1 MSENRRHPIALNAYN
16 KIRRCPISIL
26 LGSDYYKI
34 NKKRKV
40 AMKRIYIVD
49 DSVKLRKRLCELLSD
64 VDNVQV
70 VGQAGDAGQAL
81 DDIRFLKPDTVLL
94 DIRLPGKN
102 GIQLLGE
109 VKALQSEITVII
121 MTNYDYPQYRQQS
134 IRAGADYFFN
144 KTREF
149 ENIIDVLKK

>member
-1 MSENRRHPIALNAYN
+1 
-16 KIRRCPISIL
+16 
-26 LGSDYYKI
+26 
-34 NKKRKV
+34 
-40 AMKRIYIVD
+40 MKRIYIVD
-49 DSVKLRKRLCELLSD
+49 DSVKLRKTLCELLSD

-70 VGQAGDAGQAL
+70 IGQSGDAGEAL
-81 DDIRFLKPDTVLL
+81 DDIRILKPDTVLL

-109 VKALQSEITVII
+109 IKELQPDITVVI

-134 IRAGADYFFN
+134 IRAGADHFFN

-149 ENIIDVLKK
+149 ENIIEVLKG

>member
-1 MSENRRHPIALNAYN
+1 
-16 KIRRCPISIL
+16 
-26 LGSDYYKI
+26 
-34 NKKRKV
+34 
-40 AMKRIYIVD
+40 MKRVYIVD
-49 DSVKLRKRLCELLSD
+49 DSVKLRKHLCELLSD

-70 VGQAGDAGQAL
+70 VGQAGDAGEAI
-81 DDIRFLKPDTVLL
+81 DDIRLLKPDTVLL

-109 VKALQSEITVII
+109 IKALQSEIIVII

-149 ENIIDVLKK
+149 ENIIEVLKG

>member
-1 MSENRRHPIALNAYN
+1 M
-16 KIRRCPISIL
+16 
-26 LGSDYYKI
+26 DYYRIKI
-34 NKKRKV
+34 ERKV
-40 AMKRIYIVD
+40 CMKRIYIVD
-49 DSVKLRKRLCELLSD
+49 DSVKLRKTLCELLSD

-70 VGQAGDAGQAL
+70 IGQAGDAGEAL
-81 DDIRFLKPDTVLL
+81 DDIRILKPDTVLL

-109 VKALQSEITVII
+109 IKELQPDITVVI

-134 IRAGADYFFN
+134 IRAGADHFFN

-149 ENIIDVLKK
+149 ENIIEVLKG

>member
-1 MSENRRHPIALNAYN
+1 MVNIE
-16 KIRRCPISIL
+16 
-26 LGSDYYKI
+26 
-34 NKKRKV
+34 RKA
-40 AMKRIYIVD
+40 AMKRVYIVD
-49 DSVKLRKRLCELLSD
+49 DSVRLRRRLCELLSD

-70 VGQAGDAGQAL
+70 IGQSGNADRAL
-81 DDIRFLKPDTVLL
+81 DDIRALKPDTVLL

-109 VKALQSEITVII
+109 IKELKPEITVII

-134 IRAGADYFFN
+134 IRSGADHFFN

-149 ENIIDVLKK
+149 ENIIDVLRK

>member
-1 MSENRRHPIALNAYN
+1 M
-16 KIRRCPISIL
+16 
-26 LGSDYYKI
+26 DYYRIKI
-34 NKKRKV
+34 ERKV
-40 AMKRIYIVD
+40 CMKRIYIVD
-49 DSVKLRKRLCELLSD
+49 DSVKLRKTLCELLSD

-70 VGQAGDAGQAL
+70 IGQAGDAGEAL
-81 DDIRFLKPDTVLL
+81 DDIRILKPDTVLL

-109 VKALQSEITVII
+109 IKELQPDITVVI

-134 IRAGADYFFN
+134 IRAGADHFFN

-149 ENIIDVLKK
+149 ENIIEVLKK